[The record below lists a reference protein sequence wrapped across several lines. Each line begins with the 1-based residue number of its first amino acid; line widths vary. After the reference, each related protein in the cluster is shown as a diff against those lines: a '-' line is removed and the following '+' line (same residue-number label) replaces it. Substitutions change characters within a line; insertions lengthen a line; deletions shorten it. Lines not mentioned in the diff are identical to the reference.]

1 MGKSKAGIAGLCLVG
16 LIFGAGC
23 ATTSAKGPSDE
34 EQVAGVVAGW
44 KSAFEANDLDA
55 IMSFYSE
62 NYNSSQGG
70 NKAGLRDFLDT
81 AIKRDYLKDAKVDIT
96 AAEVKVEGGMA
107 QVAPVRLS
115 GLRGG
120 MNLKLDLKKEADGWR
135 IVSSDTV

>member
-1 MGKSKAGIAGLCLVG
+1 MVLSRGVMTGCCVVALVVA
-16 LIFGAGC
+16 AGC
-23 ATTSAKGPSDE
+23 ATTSVKGPSDQ
-34 EQVAGVVAGW
+34 EQVAGVVAAW
-44 KSAFEANDLDA
+44 KAAFEANDLDA
-55 IMSFYSE
+55 IMAFYSE
-62 NYNSSQGG
+62 DYSSSQGG

-96 AAEVKVEGGMA
+96 AAEVKVEGAMA

-120 MNLKLDLKKEADGWR
+120 MNLKLDLKKEAHGWL